1 MIPIGITKR
10 QGITGLTLRTK
21 TTNAK
26 NRKPIPHSIT
36 DRNRG
41 ENFVIA
47 KSASGFDIPQLTID
61 AIKIKIF
68 TN

>member
-1 MIPIGITKR
+1 MIPIGTTNR
-10 QGITGLTLRTK
+10 QGITGFTLRTK

-26 NRKPIPHSIT
+26 NRKPTPHSIT
-36 DRNRG
+36 DRKMG
-41 ENFVIA
+41 ENLVIA